1 MYICIYMRILMHIYM
16 YVCTQTSSLIIHLDC
31 DAIILVP
38 NSHIVNPN
46 VPTLNNIFAPYCNP
60 DDFFGEIKL
69 IAT

>member
-1 MYICIYMRILMHIYM
+1 MHIYM
-16 YVCTQTSSLIIHLDC
+16 YVCTHTSSLIIHLDC

-60 DDFFGEIKL
+60 DEFFGEIKL
-69 IAT
+69 IAA